1 MGIGDGIIVGIVG
14 VNGYNY
20 EIWNSNL
27 RILTYDY
34 ITHLL
39 VELQPQ
45 VTASMFWWYH
55 EVWWLIEDIWGY
67 IVCFMFLKKKNGNH
81 P

>member
-1 MGIGDGIIVGIVG
+1 MGVGDGIIVGIVG
-14 VNGYNY
+14 VNEYNY

-55 EVWWLIEDIWGY
+55 GSVMVNWRYLGVY
-67 IVCFMFLKKKNGNH
+67 SVFH
-81 P
+81 VS